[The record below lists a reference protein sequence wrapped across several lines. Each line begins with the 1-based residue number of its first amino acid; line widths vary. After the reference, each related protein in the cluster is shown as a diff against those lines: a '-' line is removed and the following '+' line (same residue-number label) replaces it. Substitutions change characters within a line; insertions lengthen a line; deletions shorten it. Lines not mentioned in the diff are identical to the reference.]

1 MIYDGLLPRHRR
13 VPHYLHGLSV
23 MSDASSVIRRE
34 NSEMGSSMTVAIIDV
49 TKSTVKAG
57 NKPPNSLHAC
67 LPACPRVIEMGWTGK
82 AGYYARERERERE
95 RRREEGGIGEAFM
108 GKMDDGRRRGD
119 DGGKRRGVYTR
130 HNGGQRQRPYYEMR
144 RRRGRSRRVSGRKR

>member
-82 AGYYARERERERE
+82 AGYYAREMERHSWERWTT
-95 RRREEGGIGEAFM
+95 
-108 GKMDDGRRRGD
+108 DGRRET
-119 DGGKRRGVYTR
+119 GG
-130 HNGGQRQRPYYEMR
+130 
-144 RRRGRSRRVSGRKR
+144 

>member
-82 AGYYARERERERE
+82 AGYYARERERERDEGRKVGSE
-95 RRREEGGIGEAFM
+95 RHSWERWTT
-108 GKMDDGRRRGD
+108 
-119 DGGKRRGVYTR
+119 DGGGETTAERGGEFTR
-130 HNGGQRQRPYYEMR
+130 GITEGSGNGRIMR
-144 RRRGRSRRVSGRKR
+144 